1 MCIDTCQ
8 IWIDMSSKGEHD
20 ILLVVDHHH
29 KVVIDK
35 EPDEENRMNRHFFI
49 DWKTELSSQTFQ
61 LCFFWALFHA
71 KGLNSL

>member
-8 IWIDMSSKGEHD
+8 IWIDMSSKGEHH

-35 EPDEENRMNRHFFI
+35 EPDEENRMNS
-49 DWKTELSSQTFQ
+49 TSSLIGRQSCLHKPFNSASSGLVPCKRPEQ
-61 LCFFWALFHA
+61 L
-71 KGLNSL
+71 